1 MEDDRET
8 RKRLQRTDSVIVGLI
23 VASVVA
29 ILTLFVVLSTD

>member
-1 MEDDRET
+1 MEDDDET